1 MFSNFSV
8 IKETEHMLFLFSL
21 VIVSW
26 HVHLISSYF
35 PNLFEDISTE
45 QGIDIGW
52 IQIFSCR
59 EGYGINNQPIFKDD
73 HTWEELLPF
82 THHAIAAQILSNSA
96 QPSDFDFTNNPS
108 DYFAVMTDI
117 CSNPVLALNNER
129 ELSWVIDINTLVTVS
144 DSDLNN
150 WLGSSVAKNR
160 LRQNTVCTGCSRT
173 GISLTKSIYHACCNN
188 QGIHIN
194 FDWSYTN
201 LPITEGTYNCQW
213 DYRTNLANTDG
224 ISFWIGFDIS
234 KEKCCKIRNN
244 EMQYVDCNITFNTP
258 HTTQQTIITSDLMST
273 NTETTS
279 ILSNT
284 PYTTLSIPTT
294 TLFVSTITTTEQ
306 PHTTLYAPSSTTE
319 QTHTTLSV
327 QSSTTTPTKSVLTSP
342 TTSVSLSTVIVT
354 PSVSSTL
361 TNVYIPSDS
370 LSVSTKNKLSIK
382 SLITSTVTAN
392 SMEESYVLIETNENK
407 YLYALLITL
416 ILLLIFVIVCF
427 GYYWLDKI
435 KNSNNG
441 NDAALDMHIEGE
453 LNNINIED
461 IETNG
466 SELKH
471 SQSNQNEG
479 IVTIN
484 NNYTNSIV
492 DYGRTIIVHSNNIT
506 INSFPFQIGND
517 LDQLNDETYIKLISS
532 IKSHFHLLTDRSLRL
547 YEKING
553 SKIDIDDIMDLI
565 DAFEANEGNNYVLNV
580 YFEIKI
586 YKNEYCGDGD
596 DII

>member
-160 LRQNTVCTGCSRT
+160 LRQNTGCTGCYRT
-173 GISLTKSIYHACCNN
+173 NTSLTKSVYNACCNG
-188 QGIHIN
+188 QGIHIKGDSAN
-194 FDWSYTN
+194 SNY
-201 LPITEGTYNCQW
+201 YNCEW

-244 EMQYVDCNITFNTP
+244 EMQYVDCNITFNTS
-258 HTTQQTIITSDLMST
+258 HTTQQAT
-273 NTETTS
+273 NT
-279 ILSNT
+279 
-284 PYTTLSIPTT
+284 PHTTLSIPSHTT
-294 TLFVSTITTTEQ
+294 QQATNT
-306 PHTTLYAPSSTTE
+306 PHTTLSIPSP
-319 QTHTTLSV
+319 
-327 QSSTTTPTKSVLTSP
+327 TTTPTKSVSVSP
-342 TTSVSLSTVIVT
+342 TTSVSWSTAQNIR
-354 PSVSSTL
+354 
-361 TNVYIPSDS
+361 NI
-370 LSVSTKNKLSIK
+370 
-382 SLITSTVTAN
+382 
-392 SMEESYVLIETNENK
+392 SMTETNKNK